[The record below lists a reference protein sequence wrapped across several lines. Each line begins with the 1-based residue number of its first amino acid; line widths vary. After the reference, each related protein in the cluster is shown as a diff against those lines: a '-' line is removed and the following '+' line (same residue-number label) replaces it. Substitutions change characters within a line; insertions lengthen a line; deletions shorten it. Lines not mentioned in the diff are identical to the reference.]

1 MGDAVFA
8 ATQASGMAVGIGS
21 FLDEIVVDVPDKIL
35 TIIIVYFILKGLP
48 KKLTALYD
56 VNAEVER
63 LD

>member
-8 ATQASGMAVGIGS
+8 ATQAGGMSVGIGS
-21 FLDEIVVDVPDKIL
+21 LLDEIVVDVPDKII
-35 TIIIVYFILKGLP
+35 TIIIVYFILRGLP

-56 VNAEVER
+56 VNAKTER